1 MLLIFQDISFLA
13 MSSGLPFY
21 MIYFLD
27 LVIAE

>member
-21 MIYFLD
+21 MICFLD